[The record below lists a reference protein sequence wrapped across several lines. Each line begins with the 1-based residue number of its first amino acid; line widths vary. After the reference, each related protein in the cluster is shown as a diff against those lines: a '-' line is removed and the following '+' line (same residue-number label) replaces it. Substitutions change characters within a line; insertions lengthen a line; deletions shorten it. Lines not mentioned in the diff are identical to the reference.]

1 MTIEQPNIDISFIQ
15 SAYSFVE
22 RSARGNV
29 ALIIKDDTDET
40 FIQKDYKTITEL
52 TADAALYTAENLQ
65 YIKDT
70 MQGGPFKTTV
80 FRIAT
85 TEGFESALTLIEGA
99 LTTGWVGFADGLPT
113 DYATLAT
120 WTKQMAANKKT
131 FMSAVFAP
139 TTPPASTNVVE
150 LGNTMVN
157 FMDARGEVSGDVFIP
172 SLLGYL
178 AGANVDKGTTYLTM
192 GNLTSVTVPEDVD
205 AELKLGKMVLI
216 NEDDAVKIS
225 LGINTLTEVTEDLT
239 EDFKFIETIEV
250 NNLML
255 DDIRTEFKKWIG
267 KYKNIY
273 DNQVIFLSA
282 INNYFKTLEDANI
295 LDSNYEN
302 LAEVDVDAQRAV
314 WVAVNPLAVDWTD
327 AKVKSQAFKRQ
338 LFLKANVKELQS
350 ITDLNFIISL
360 A

>member
-1 MTIEQPNIDISFIQ
+1 MTIEQPNIDISFIR

-29 ALIIKDDTDET
+29 VLIIKDDTDET
-40 FIQKDYKTITEL
+40 FAQKVYKTIAEL
-52 TADAALYTAENLQ
+52 TVDKALYTAENLQ

-70 MQGGPFKTTV
+70 MEGGPFKTTV
-80 FRIAT
+80 IRVALLDT
-85 TEGFESALTLIEGA
+85 FESALLLVETLN
-99 LTTGWVGFADGLPT
+99 TGWVGFAGGLPA
-113 DYATLAT
+113 DYESLAT
-120 WTKQMAANKKT
+120 WVEQMKAAKKT
-131 FMSAVFAP
+131 FMAAVFAP
-139 TTPPASTNVVE
+139 TTPPNSTNVVE
-150 LGNTMVN
+150 LENTLVT
-157 FMDARGEVSGDVFIP
+157 FSDARGEASGDIFIP
-172 SLLGYL
+172 SLLGFL

-192 GNLTSVTVPEDVD
+192 GNLASVTMPADID
-205 AELKLGKMVLI
+205 AELQLGKMVLI
-216 NEDDAVKIS
+216 NDEDGVKIV
-225 LGINTLTEVTEDLT
+225 LGINTLTEITEDET
-239 EDFKFIETIEV
+239 EDFQFIETIEI

-282 INNYFKTLEDANI
+282 VNNYLKILEDANI
-295 LDSNYEN
+295 LDSNFDN
-302 LAEVDVDAQRAV
+302 LVEINVALQRAA
-314 WVAVNPLAVDWTD
+314 WVTVNPLAVDWTD
-327 AKVKSQAFKRQ
+327 TKVKSMAFKRQ